1 MREEDREGD
10 GILVVFEHK
19 QNDFVLKKI
28 FGWLS

>member
-10 GILVVFEHK
+10 GILVVFELK